1 MVPSAEV
8 VGRGRIRRVP
18 AWFAACALLGGACL
32 GGAALAQVPGPAASP
47 TPDAAAQREARS
59 WLLRIQEAPAKRS
72 FQGTF
77 VVTAGGAVTSARIA
91 HYQVGA
97 NQYEKIESL
106 DGQSRHVYRHND
118 LIHTLWP
125 RTRVAMVE
133 QRDKLGTFPTLLQG
147 GDQRVVD
154 QYEVK
159 VVGADRVAGHEAQVI
174 DLVPRDALRFGY
186 QLWAEKDSGLLLRAD
201 VLNERGE
208 RLESSAFSDV
218 VIGVKPQA
226 DQVLQAM
233 KKLDGYRVLRPTL
246 NATEL
251 EQEGWV
257 ERHPVPGFRKLRC
270 FKRPLDAGG
279 EVEPA
284 ERANQVLQTIYSD
297 GLTYVSVF
305 IEAYNAQRHPR
316 PMLAS
321 IGATHTLTLRR
332 DEWWFTVV
340 GDVPPAALRAFAK
353 GIERSR

>member
-1 MVPSAEV
+1 MFPGAEV
-8 VGRGRIRRVP
+8 SARGRLRRLPVW
-18 AWFAACALLGGACL
+18 AGACAFAGGLCL
-32 GGAALAQVPGPAASP
+32 SAVAAAQGPAA
-47 TPDAAAQREARS
+47 TAASAGEMAASREARA
-59 WLLRIQEAPAKRS
+59 WLVRIQEAPAKRS

-91 HYQVGA
+91 HYQVGGS
-97 NQYEKIESL
+97 QYERIDSL
-106 DGQSRHVYRHND
+106 DGQSRHVFRHND

-125 RTRVAMVE
+125 GTRVAMVE

-154 QYEVK
+154 QYKVK
-159 VVGADRVAGHEAQVI
+159 IVGLDRVAGHEAQVI
-174 DLVPRDALRFGY
+174 ELVPRDGLRFGY

-218 VIGVKPQA
+218 AIGVRSQA
-226 DQVLQAM
+226 DQVLHEM

-246 NATEL
+246 VATQL
-251 EQEGWV
+251 EQEGWA
-257 ERHPVPGFRKLRC
+257 ERQAVPGFRRVSC
-270 FKRPLDAGG
+270 IKRPLDAAG
-279 EVEPA
+279 EVDPA
-284 ERANQVLQTIYSD
+284 ERASQVLQTIYSD

-305 IEAYNAQRHPR
+305 IEPYNPQRHSR

-321 IGATHTLTLRR
+321 IGATHTLMVRR
-332 DEWWFTVV
+332 DDWWFTVV